1 LAEKGIAQ
9 VSAESLKVYIETY
22 GCQMNLY
29 DSELVGRLLEED
41 DHVLVEERA
50 AADVVLIN
58 TCAVREGAEQ
68 RVLGQ
73 LGQWKPAKAGN
84 PKLILGV
91 LGCMSAHLADK
102 IVAAHP
108 HVDLVLGP
116 DQYRRLPGLVRD
128 LLVGR
133 EKQHILT
140 RRDRTE
146 NYDEIYP
153 ARNSGTNAW
162 VTIMRGCDNMCT
174 FCIVPFTRGRERS
187 RSVASVVAEVRRL
200 AAEGFRE
207 VTLLGQNVNSY
218 RDPEWVDDAGW
229 FGAPGERR
237 GAAFPELLRAVSTV
251 AGVERVRFTSPH
263 PKDFSAAMIREMA
276 ENPKVCKHMH
286 LPMQAGSDRVLAKM
300 RRDYT
305 HEEFAAL
312 VERARAAMPEIGFST
327 DIIVGFPT
335 ESEAE
340 FEDTLR
346 LVERVQFDGAFT
358 FEYSPREGAPSAK
371 WEDDVPPAA
380 KNRRLQRLIALQRR
394 ITAARAA
401 ACQGRVYEV
410 LVESSSKKNDNELM
424 GRTTCNRV
432 VVVPADPRY
441 GVGALVEVR
450 VEEVASFTLRGR
462 VTRVEGRALDEL
474 DPVRDAW
481 TPRRG
486 ATALRATA

>member
-1 LAEKGIAQ
+1 MNP
-9 VSAESLKVYIETY
+9 ESLKVYVETY

-41 DHVLVEERA
+41 DHVLVEDREG
-50 AADVVLIN
+50 ADVVLIN

-73 LGQWKPAKAGN
+73 LGQWKPVKAAN
-84 PKLILGV
+84 PKLIVGV
-91 LGCMSAHLADK
+91 LGCMSAHLSDK
-102 IVAAHP
+102 IVDAHP
-108 HVDLVLGP
+108 HVDLVMGP
-116 DQYRRLPGLVRD
+116 DQYRKLPGIVRD
-128 LLVGR
+128 LLVSR
-133 EKQHILT
+133 EKQHILV

-153 ARNSGTNAW
+153 ARKSGTNAW

-187 RSVASVVAEVRRL
+187 RSVASVVEECRRL
-200 AAEGFRE
+200 AADGFRE

-218 RDPEWVDDAGW
+218 RDPDWSGGEGG
-229 FGAPGERR
+229 GAR
-237 GAAFPELLRAVSTV
+237 FPELLRAVSAV
-251 AGVERVRFTSPH
+251 DGIERIRFTSPH
-263 PKDFSAAMIREMA
+263 PKDFSAEMIREMA

-286 LPMQAGSDRVLAKM
+286 LPMQAGNDRVLAKM

-312 VERARAAMPEIGFST
+312 VERAREAMPGIGFST

-335 ESEAE
+335 ETEAE

-346 LVERVQFDGAFT
+346 LAERVRFDSAFT

-371 WEDDVPPAA
+371 WEDDVPAA
-380 KNRRLQRLIALQRR
+380 EKNRRLKRLIALQRR
-394 ITAARAA
+394 ITEESAA
-401 ACQGRVYEV
+401 ACAGRVYEV
-410 LVESSSKKNDNELM
+410 LVESSSKKSDNELM

-432 VVVPADPRY
+432 VVVPTDPRY
-441 GVGALVEVR
+441 GVGALVVVHVDEV
-450 VEEVASFTLRGR
+450 VSFTLRGH
-462 VTRVEGRALDEL
+462 VTQVEGRALDGL

-486 ATALRATA
+486 AAERLHLEA